1 MGLTACVSLAQSPHT
16 LSTPAPPPAAA
27 RPYVPGTMI
36 GIPTATLSRPPRSGV
51 VSSRQMH
58 VAPRPHP
65 VITIWYMVWHSIITA
80 SERATAQR
88 QSLCGVD
95 RTRHQQCTRG
105 TAYAFRAVDRS
116 EGTLRRQA
124 AFQLPSEYTVRP
136 LPPSPDN
143 HMHIAK
149 SMPHASHLAPE
160 SGRPLSTPIPA
171 RPSASSTYLRPLAMH
186 LQRP

>member
-1 MGLTACVSLAQSPHT
+1 
-16 LSTPAPPPAAA
+16 
-27 RPYVPGTMI
+27 MI

-105 TAYAFRAVDRS
+105 SAYAFRAVDRS

-160 SGRPLSTPIPA
+160 SGRPLSTPLPA
-171 RPSASSTYLRPLAMH
+171 QASASSTYLRPLAMH
-186 LQRP
+186 LRSP